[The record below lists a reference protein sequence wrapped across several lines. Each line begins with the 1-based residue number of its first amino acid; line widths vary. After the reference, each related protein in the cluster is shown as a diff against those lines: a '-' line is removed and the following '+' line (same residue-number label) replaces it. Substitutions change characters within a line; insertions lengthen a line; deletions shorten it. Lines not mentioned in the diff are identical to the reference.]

1 MAAADDPNIDMVLG
15 GYVSVIDGIK
25 ESEKETLEGKG
36 LHIVNTNINL
46 DSYNIF
52 AQNANIYEGGTTK
65 INATI
70 STSNLIF
77 SIANVQVVSGTI
89 PTLTVQNR
97 VHLNGNTL
105 TIDEADENSS
115 WTARITIS
123 AHPTWSES
131 NIATCSL
138 TVSAIA
144 VESLEISGPE
154 EVAANGSGSYT
165 VSVVPAVNTKTTP
178 SYSWSVSEG
187 SISPT
192 GSFIASTDAASVDIT
207 VTGSF
212 YGTSIT
218 GTKKVNIGQNAL
230 DNNTQNPRVF

>member
-1 MAAADDPNIDMVLG
+1 MALNTLTMVFGASETPSTLTQSNVKTLMAAADDPNIDMVLG

-115 WTARITIS
+115 CEQ
-123 AHPTWSES
+123 P
-131 NIATCSL
+131 
-138 TVSAIA
+138 
-144 VESLEISGPE
+144 
-154 EVAANGSGSYT
+154 
-165 VSVVPAVNTKTTP
+165 
-178 SYSWSVSEG
+178 
-187 SISPT
+187 
-192 GSFIASTDAASVDIT
+192 
-207 VTGSF
+207 
-212 YGTSIT
+212 
-218 GTKKVNIGQNAL
+218 
-230 DNNTQNPRVF
+230 